1 MAINTGKKALEIKW
15 NVKDALMSIVVMIAL
30 LLGIYYATAKVLEM
44 LSGIEFLS
52 ITSINNLSFSVLYGI
67 QVFLM
72 LGVVWFFAIYWRKS
86 TPGDL
91 GLRYYSIFKTLWYT
105 FLALIAIFT
114 LSFLYVFVVS
124 SAFNIEAPASK
135 IEQLVRGRNISTNIL
150 LVVVAVVAPFS
161 EEIFFRGFLYSA
173 FKKAWGIN
181 TGLFLSSLLFALAH
195 MEVYSFIPIFL
206 IGWMLAYIFEKTKS
220 LFPVIFLHAVY
231 NLILI
236 LLLLGQVEIINMY

>member
-15 NVKDALMSIVVMIAL
+15 NVRDALMSIVVMIAL

-114 LSFLYVFVVS
+114 
-124 SAFNIEAPASK
+124 P
-135 IEQLVRGRNISTNIL
+135 
-150 LVVVAVVAPFS
+150 
-161 EEIFFRGFLYSA
+161 
-173 FKKAWGIN
+173 
-181 TGLFLSSLLFALAH
+181 
-195 MEVYSFIPIFL
+195 
-206 IGWMLAYIFEKTKS
+206 
-220 LFPVIFLHAVY
+220 
-231 NLILI
+231 
-236 LLLLGQVEIINMY
+236 